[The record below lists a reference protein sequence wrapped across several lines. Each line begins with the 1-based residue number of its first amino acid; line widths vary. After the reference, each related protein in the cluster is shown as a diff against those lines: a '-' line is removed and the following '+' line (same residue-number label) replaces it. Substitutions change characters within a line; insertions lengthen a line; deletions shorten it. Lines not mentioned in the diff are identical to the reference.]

1 MGPNDN
7 PTGHRRK
14 QVAGQRGRPAR
25 RPPRPRRC
33 LLKGCEQ
40 HFRPQHA
47 QQRYCSTSCGQAAR
61 KWLRWKS
68 QARYRATV
76 PGKKRRN
83 GQSRR
88 YRERVRNRKQAEKD
102 AAPEPARVITN
113 NFFRCLLRP
122 AWLLRRIPPAAALAA
137 AAVLLPCLPA
147 CYGAGLGT
155 GAALAKKK
163 RPVSSSRTAAACAAA
178 VKAKR

>member
-1 MGPNDN
+1 MGPPEN
-7 PTGHRRK
+7 PTGHRRT

-25 RPPRPRRC
+25 RRPRPRRC
-33 LLKGCEQ
+33 LLKGCERQ
-40 HFRPQHA
+40 FRPRHA
-47 QQRYCSTSCGQAAR
+47 QQRYCSTSCRQAAR
-61 KWLRWKS
+61 KWSGWKS

-76 PGKKRRN
+76 AGKEKRN

-102 AAPEPARVITN
+102 AVPEPARVITN

-122 AWLLRRIPPAAALAA
+122 AWLLRRIPTAAALAA
-137 AAVLLPCLPA
+137 AAVLLACLPA
-147 CYGAGLGT
+147 CHGAGLGT
-155 GAALAKKK
+155 GAALAKKT
-163 RPVSSSRTAAACAAA
+163 RPISSSRTAAACATA

>member
-1 MGPNDN
+1 MGPPEN

-14 QVAGQRGRPAR
+14 QVAGQRGRP
-25 RPPRPRRC
+25 RRC

-40 HFRPQHA
+40 HFRPRHA
-47 QQRYCSTSCGQAAR
+47 QQRYCSTRCRQAAR
-61 KWLRWKS
+61 KWSRWKS

-76 PGKKRRN
+76 AGKEKRN

-102 AAPEPARVITN
+102 AVPEPARVITN

-122 AWLLRRIPPAAALAA
+122 AWLLRGIPPAAALAA
-137 AAVLLPCLPA
+137 AAVLLACLPA
-147 CYGAGLGT
+147 CHGAGLGT
-155 GAALAKKK
+155 RAALAKKA
-163 RPVSSSRTAAACAAA
+163 RPVSSGQRAAACATAESQEMSLPY
-178 VKAKR
+178 